1 MGCIIWMVVGGSMG
15 WLASMLML
23 GDTQD
28 GIFLNIVIGILG
40 AFLAGLLLAPLFDG
54 ASIAADDFSPLS
66 LLVSLLGAS
75 AALTLATLLPRDR
88 LP

>member
-28 GIFLNIVIGILG
+28 GIFLNIVIGIVG

-66 LLVSLLGAS
+66 LLASLLGAC
-75 AALTLATLLPRDR
+75 AALALATLLPRDR